1 MADNFVPTDPT
12 GSETPLSDARL
23 DALQKRIAELEGKI
37 ELESLSAEGQ
47 HRQLLRREIEQRI
60 QIRFWTSILAVLM
73 LCLMAFVLWYAT
85 HRYLGYPKSQKTPAI
100 VIALYVAPIAS
111 MTTITVMLLIGAFR
125 RFKDDEFGPVNL
137 ASIAGEAAKAAS
149 GN

>member
-47 HRQLLRREIEQRI
+47 QRQLLLREIEQRI
-60 QIRFWTSILAVLM
+60 GIRFWTSILAVVM

-85 HRYLGYPKSQKTPAI
+85 HRYLGYPASQKTPAI

-111 MTTITVMLLIGAFR
+111 MTTITVMLLVGAFR
-125 RFKDDEFGPVNL
+125 RFKEDEFGPVNL
-137 ASIAGEAAKAAS
+137 ASIAGETAKAAA